1 MTLYCNH
8 CIPIKSTM
16 FVLMEPLACQAFHLT
31 CPGGMCH
38 MLKGCVFRLQQALG
52 FRVMRNF
59 ARYCALNRYVK

>member
-38 MLKGCVFRLQQALG
+38 MLKGCVFRLQQALAFG
-52 FRVMRNF
+52 IMFNNNVM
-59 ARYCALNRYVK
+59 LLLLLL